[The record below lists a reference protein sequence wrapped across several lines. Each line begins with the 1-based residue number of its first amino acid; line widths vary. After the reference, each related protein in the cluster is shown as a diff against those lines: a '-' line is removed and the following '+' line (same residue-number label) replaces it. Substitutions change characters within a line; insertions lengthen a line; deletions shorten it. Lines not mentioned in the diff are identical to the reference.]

1 MTDKPRRTNP
11 GTEISQQIDRYRT
24 SITTVLPS
32 HIDPAMFVRVAQGV
46 VRRDTK
52 LADAAQRNLPSFMS
66 ALMECARLGLEPG
79 ETYYLIPFEDKR
91 HGTVEIEGVISWQGE
106 VELIYRAGAVGS
118 VIAEVVYS
126 SDEFSYHPGRN
137 PYPDHKPEWFG
148 DRGQLVGVY
157 AYAVMLNGAT
167 SKVIVMGRKEID
179 KVKAEA
185 RGTDRADSPWTK
197 WEDEMWLKSAVHKL
211 YDWVPSSPEFMTE
224 LLRARAA
231 ATPAV
236 GGVVT
241 RTVATPTL
249 GEGHTPDDH
258 QQITDDELAALEAAH
273 DIDWVEEVDPETGEI
288 IRARAEQIEVD
299 A

>member
-1 MTDKPRRTNP
+1 MTDQPRRKNP
-11 GTEISQQIDRYRT
+11 GTEVSQQIDRYAN
-24 SITTVLPS
+24 SVTTVLPS
-32 HIDPAMFVRVAQGV
+32 HIAPAMFVRVAQGV
-46 VRRDTK
+46 VRRDHK
-52 LADAAQRNLPSFMS
+52 LADAALRNFPSFMS

-79 ETYYLIPFEDKR
+79 ETYYMIPFEDR
-91 HGTVEIEGVISWQGE
+91 QRGTVEIQGVTSWQGE
-106 VELIYRAGAVGS
+106 VELIYRAGAVAS

-126 SDEFSYHPGRN
+126 GDEFSYEPGCHSR
-137 PYPDHKPEWFG
+137 PVHKPEWFG
-148 DRGQLVGVY
+148 ERGDLIGVY

-179 KVKAEA
+179 KLKAEA
-185 RGTDRADSPWTK
+185 RGTDRADSPWNK

-211 YDWVPSSPEFMTE
+211 YDWVPSSPEYMTE

-241 RTVATPTL
+241 RTSTTPSL
-249 GEGHTPDDH
+249 SEGPTHH
-258 QQITDDELAALEAAH
+258 ERHDEEQAALEAAH
-273 DIDWVEEVDPETGEI
+273 TIDWIEEVDPDTGEI
-288 IRARAEQIEVD
+288 VTSRPVEVEVN